1 MPNPEETKPAQVHR
15 NLPSEQS
22 ATALPVVIA
31 PHLPLM
37 EKLGE
42 VKTVQRNT
50 LLPLMGPGVPE
61 HTAGAG
67 LMAAVPTQIPVS
79 SPPRGNPQ
87 QAKEGQL
94 ATASQDGYVRVQ
106 IRMEKGQLSVI
117 DIKQV
122 PGPLAIPS
130 AVIRGYTYEVL
141 LDEQQIALGSV
152 SDVGVR
158 RSFANRDVPG
168 PEGKHHFAALP
179 TFEFFAR
186 IPKGHVSTANLPKI
200 NIVLHNVHEAPD
212 RLTTL
217 TPLQKQSG
225 VNTVE
230 VGRLSG
236 IKLEQLPPAIRP
248 HLEQILKE
256 TDGL

>member
-1 MPNPEETKPAQVHR
+1 MPNPEETKSTQVLS

-22 ATALPVVIA
+22 ATAPPVIIA
-31 PHLPLM
+31 PHLPSM

-50 LLPLMGPGVPE
+50 LLPLMGAGAPQRTV
-61 HTAGAG
+61 GAG

-79 SPPRGNPQ
+79 SPPPQ
-87 QAKEGQL
+87 QPKEGQF
-94 ATASQDGYVRVQ
+94 APASRDGYVRVQ
-106 IRMEKGQLSVI
+106 IRVEKGQLSVI

-152 SDVGVR
+152 PDVGVR
-158 RSFANRDVPG
+158 RSFANSDVRG
-168 PEGKHHFAALP
+168 PEGKHHFTALP

-200 NIVLHNVHEAPD
+200 NIVLHNVQEAPD

-256 TDGL
+256 TDKQ